1 MARRLSGAVR
11 ESDTVARLGGD
22 EFAIVLPA
30 LQQAEDAERVAAK
43 ILEALMQPVHLR
55 GHCLRVGGSIGVAL
69 YPAQARSEES
79 LLRHADLAMYHA
91 KELGGNQCQ
100 MFAERMN
107 ERAVERMT
115 IESELREAIAA
126 GQLELHYQ
134 PQFRLADNRLAGME
148 ALVRWNH
155 PRLGVLPPLRFI
167 PLAEDTGLIWPL
179 GLQVIELAVAQMAAW
194 ARQGIEVLRVAVN
207 VSPAQLR
214 PELVDE
220 IRVILDRH
228 GVSPRRLEIELTES
242 ALTADGPAVNG
253 LLLAL
258 REMGASIAIDDFGV
272 GYSSL
277 TLLRRL
283 PISAL
288 KIDRSFVSELA
299 SNRQDVAI
307 VEAILTMAHSVGLRT
322 VAEGVEHPEQNVA
335 LSVLGCQEGQGY
347 FYSKP
352 ADVAQV
358 TRWLERSDADVHAAW
373 PHVPRTIG

>member
-1 MARRLSGAVR
+1 M
-11 ESDTVARLGGD
+11 
-22 EFAIVLPA
+22 
-30 LQQAEDAERVAAK
+30 
-43 ILEALMQPVHLR
+43 
-55 GHCLRVGGSIGVAL
+55 
-69 YPAQARSEES
+69 
-79 LLRHADLAMYHA
+79 
-91 KELGGNQCQ
+91 
-100 MFAERMN
+100 
-107 ERAVERMT
+107 
-115 IESELREAIAA
+115 
-126 GQLELHYQ
+126 
-134 PQFRLADNRLAGME
+134 
-148 ALVRWNH
+148 
-155 PRLGVLPPLRFI
+155 LPPLRFI

-194 ARQGIEVLRVAVN
+194 ARQGIEVPRVAVN